1 MTFSRRKNNPLNIGC
16 SSSQATNLTWT
27 CCVNAWK
34 FFYKRLAF
42 YFFNENSHLYRK
54 WKHQL
59 RPFQA
64 QYFGKTAAM
73 LFCPSCQN
81 INLLWRFSLEYPG
94 ADENRIKTTQVQL
107 SFIAQLKCPFYAMQ
121 IFSAGGYSPAVPL
134 NNIFLTNFIQEN
146 FWPIFSIE
154 NWFFD
159 TQNTFDLIVR
169 GLKNALFLSL
179 TPLLY
184 VYLTIDQQQ

>member
-1 MTFSRRKNNPLNIGC
+1 MCQSLKGKKIARWHLAEEKTTHWLFILASNKVNLNLLC
-16 SSSQATNLTWT
+16 Y
-27 CCVNAWK
+27 AWK
-34 FFYKRLAF
+34 FFNMMLAF
-42 YFFNENSHLYRK
+42 YFFNKKSNLYRK

-107 SFIAQLKCPFYAMQ
+107 SFFVQLKCPFYAMQ
-121 IFSAGGYSPAVPL
+121 IFSAGG
-134 NNIFLTNFIQEN
+134 
-146 FWPIFSIE
+146 
-154 NWFFD
+154 
-159 TQNTFDLIVR
+159 
-169 GLKNALFLSL
+169 
-179 TPLLY
+179 
-184 VYLTIDQQQ
+184 

>member
-1 MTFSRRKNNPLNIGC
+1 MILCLAVKSDIFSLLTSNVSITQRQKVRAMTFSRRKNNPLQIGC
-16 SSSQATNLTWT
+16 SPSKATSLTWT

-34 FFYKRLAF
+34 FFNIMLAF
-42 YFFNENSHLYRK
+42 YFFNEKSNFYRK

-107 SFIAQLKCPFYAMQ
+107 SFIEQLKYCCFWMKSSGVPF
-121 IFSAGGYSPAVPL
+121 ICAVWGMISSEDSHYLPL
-134 NNIFLTNFIQEN
+134 
-146 FWPIFSIE
+146 P
-154 NWFFD
+154 
-159 TQNTFDLIVR
+159 
-169 GLKNALFLSL
+169 
-179 TPLLY
+179 P
-184 VYLTIDQQQ
+184 